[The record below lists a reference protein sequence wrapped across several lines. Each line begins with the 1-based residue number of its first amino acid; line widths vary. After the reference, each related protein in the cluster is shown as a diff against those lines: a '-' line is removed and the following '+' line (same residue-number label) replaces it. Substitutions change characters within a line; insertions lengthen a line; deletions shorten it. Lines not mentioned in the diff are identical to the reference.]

1 MKSGE
6 LQKRG
11 QKFYRHK
18 EYRAA
23 LECFNA
29 VSLPST
35 LEICRSL
42 SKVISQEDQHL
53 LVTLDN
59 RAATLTKLGDLQA
72 ALKDARLM
80 IKKDK
85 TNHTVHLP
93 HLYL

>member
-1 MKSGE
+1 MSLQSNNMKSGE

-29 VSLPST
+29 
-35 LEICRSL
+35 
-42 SKVISQEDQHL
+42 EDQHL